1 MEKRL
6 VLTAVLTAATVVA
19 TAISIPSP
27 FGIPMHFFL
36 IPLVVIILGPL
47 NGTLVCFLALLTQA
61 IFLGMGGVTTLGA
74 NVLVMGVSISLVTS
88 FIYNLFKNINV
99 RLAIF
104 LSTILGILAATL
116 VQIVILI
123 LTETTSLEVLLA
135 SLLPF
140 YLVVAFIEAFIN
152 VGVLELIF
160 NARPDIAGIEKV

>member
-1 MEKRL
+1 MIPWL
-6 VLTAVLTAATVVA
+6 SFSITVSRVFQKA
-19 TAISIPSP
+19 
-27 FGIPMHFFL
+27 
-36 IPLVVIILGPL
+36 
-47 NGTLVCFLALLTQA
+47 
-61 IFLGMGGVTTLGA
+61 
-74 NVLVMGVSISLVTS
+74 
-88 FIYNLFKNINV
+88 KNIND

-116 VQIVILI
+116 VQIVISI

>member
-1 MEKRL
+1 
-6 VLTAVLTAATVVA
+6 
-19 TAISIPSP
+19 
-27 FGIPMHFFL
+27 
-36 IPLVVIILGPL
+36 
-47 NGTLVCFLALLTQA
+47 
-61 IFLGMGGVTTLGA
+61 
-74 NVLVMGVSISLVTS
+74 MGVSISLVTS
-88 FIYNLFKNINV
+88 FIYDLFKNIND

-152 VGVLELIF
+152 IVVLELIF
-160 NARPDIAGIEKV
+160 NTRPDIAGIEKV